1 MNSPATPMPRPEVAT
16 LHPYEPGISD
26 DALRMRYGITGDVI
40 KLASNENPYGPSP
53 AVEAALREW
62 SPDQTSRYP
71 DVRRMAAAITD
82 LHHQSERSVVIG
94 NGSND
99 VLDIIARTY
108 LSPGDEAISSQYGFI
123 VYGLVTTLCGAANV
137 IVPARDYGHD
147 LSAMHQAIT
156 ERTKVIWIANPNNP
170 TGTFVPS
177 GELQEF
183 LESVPPQVIVVLDEA
198 YSEYLSPENQYE
210 SAAWLARFSNLVIV
224 RTLSKIYGLAGLRL
238 GYALAHPDIAEYL
251 NRVRQPFNANNAAL
265 IAGEAALGD
274 QAYIELARS
283 RNSAGLQQLM
293 TGLQQLGVA
302 CLPAYGNFITAQ
314 FPDASRVNEQLL
326 QRGIIVRPLGA
337 YDMPNF
343 LRITVGT
350 PEQNR
355 VFLRVLDD
363 VLRTSS

>member
-1 MNSPATPMPRPEVAT
+1 MSNPITPLPRPEVAT
-16 LHPYEPGISD
+16 LHPYEPGMSD

-40 KLASNENPYGPSP
+40 KLASNENPYGPSL
-53 AVEAALREW
+53 AVVAALRDW
-62 SPDQTSRYP
+62 SLDQTSRYP
-71 DVRRMAAAITD
+71 DVRRMASAIAT

-108 LSPGDEAISSQYGFI
+108 LSPEDEAISSQYGFI
-123 VYGLVTTLCGAANV
+123 VYGLVTALCGAANV

-147 LSAMHQAIT
+147 LSAMRQAIT

-183 LESVPPQVIVVLDEA
+183 LESVPPRVIVVLDEA
-198 YSEYLSPENQYE
+198 YSEYLSLEDQYD
-210 SAAWLARFSNLVIV
+210 SATWLARFSNLVIV
-224 RTLSKIYGLAGLRL
+224 RTFSKIYGLAGLRL

-274 QAYIELARS
+274 QAYIKLARS
-283 RNSAGLQQLM
+283 RNSAGLQQLI
-293 TGLQQLGVA
+293 TGLERLGVA
-302 CLPAYGNFITAQ
+302 CLPAYGNFVTAQ
-314 FPDASRVNEQLL
+314 ISDATHVNEQLL

-337 YDMPNF
+337 YHMSNF
-343 LRITVGT
+343 LRISVGT
-350 PEQNR
+350 PKQNDA
-355 VFLRVLDD
+355 FLQALK
-363 VLRTSS
+363 SIGP